1 MNAHSTVGFGCP
13 NDTDPHHFTVEI
25 PGGRQGFVVITEHY
39 GIRAGING
47 RPDFVERCRL
57 PKAVWAQIAEHT
69 KRHFNDRLKEKKLA
83 TSRWITGINKVER
96 LLGKELCVLAWALE
110 FANSNKIPNAIRNW
124 IGFRPE
130 ERWWLFTMTAA
141 ATGGVDDGE
150 VGWRKALRFALTE
163 NPTADDS
170 WAPARPRQLTL
181 MEDQSPFASPADL
194 PLFDDGKEQ
203 T

>member
-1 MNAHSTVGFGCP
+1 VNAHSTVGFGCP

-25 PGGRQGFVVITEHY
+25 PGGRHGFVVITEHY

-47 RPDFVERCRL
+47 RPEFVERCRL
-57 PKAVWAQIAEHT
+57 PKPVWAQIAEHT

-83 TSRWITGINKVER
+83 SSRWVSGINKVER

-170 WAPARPRQLTL
+170 WAPARPRQLAL
-181 MEDQSPFASPADL
+181 MEETSPFASPADL
-194 PLFDDGKEQ
+194 PLFEDGKER